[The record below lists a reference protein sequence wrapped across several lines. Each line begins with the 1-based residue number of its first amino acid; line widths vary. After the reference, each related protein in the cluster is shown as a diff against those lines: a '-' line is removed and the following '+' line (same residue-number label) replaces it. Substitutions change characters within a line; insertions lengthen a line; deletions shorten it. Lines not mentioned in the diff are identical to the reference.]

1 MAVAYD
7 QFRQEWMDFINN
19 ALILRVVDRDV
30 SRMVFGVYLPAWREV
45 TCRKL
50 APADASDTT
59 LPLAAGR

>member
-1 MAVAYD
+1 
-7 QFRQEWMDFINN
+7 MDFINN

-50 APADASDTT
+50 APADAPNQT